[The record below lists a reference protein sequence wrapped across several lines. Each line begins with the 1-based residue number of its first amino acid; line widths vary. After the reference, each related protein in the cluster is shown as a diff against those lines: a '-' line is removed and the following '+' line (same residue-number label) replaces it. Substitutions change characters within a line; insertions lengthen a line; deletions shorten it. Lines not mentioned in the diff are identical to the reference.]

1 MMLVLSGGTGTPK
14 LLGGLRQLVPDEEIT
29 VVVNTAEDLWVSGNL
44 VCPDIDTVSYL
55 FAGLLDM
62 DKWWGITQ
70 DTYHTHEALT
80 SAGHDEVLRLG
91 DRDRGTHVLRSEF
104 IRQGASL
111 TEAVGRTARML
122 GAGANILPMCDEP
135 VSSMITTDSGTM
147 HFQDFWVGQR
157 GKPGVLGV
165 EYQGAENTTITD
177 AIRQAVEREDNI
189 IIGPSN
195 PITSIGPI
203 LAVKGMIELIGSKHV
218 VAVSPIIGCEPVSGP
233 AGKLMSACGCEVSS
247 RGVAQ
252 CYEGL
257 LDVFVVDERDGLGL
271 QDVGDMNVD
280 VVSADT
286 MMTSPGKSKALAGVV
301 MGQLV

>member
-14 LLGGLRQLVPDEEIT
+14 LLAGLRQLMPDEDIT

-44 VCPDIDTVSYL
+44 VCPDIDTVTYL
-55 FAGLLDM
+55 FAGLLDT
-62 DKWWGITQ
+62 DKWWGIAQ
-70 DTYHTHEALT
+70 DTYHTHEALA

-91 DRDRGTHVLRSEF
+91 DKDRGTHILRSEF

-111 TEAVGRTARML
+111 TEAVKRTARML

-135 VSSMITTDSGTM
+135 VSSMITTDGGKV

-157 GKPGVLGV
+157 GRPEVLDV
-165 EYQGAENTTITD
+165 EYQGTDSTSVTD
-177 AIRQAVEREDNI
+177 AICKSMEREDNI

-203 LAVKGMIELIGSKHV
+203 LAVKGMRELIEGKHV

-247 RGVAQ
+247 RGVARF
-252 CYEGL
+252 YEGL
-257 LDVFVVDERDGLGL
+257 LDVFVVDERDGVG
-271 QDVGDMNVD
+271 QRDAGDMGVA

-286 MMTSPGKSKALAGVV
+286 MMTSAGKSKVLAGEVV
-301 MGQLV
+301 RQMV

>member
-1 MMLVLSGGTGTPK
+1 MLILSGGTGTPK
-14 LLGGLRQLVPDEEIT
+14 LLAGLRQLVPNEDIT

-44 VCPDIDTVSYL
+44 VCPDIDTVTYL
-55 FAGLLDM
+55 FAGLLDT

-70 DTYHTHEALT
+70 DTYHTHEALAA
-80 SAGHDEVLRLG
+80 AGHDEVLRLG
-91 DRDRGTHVLRSEF
+91 DRDRGTHILRSEF

-111 TEAVGRTARML
+111 TEAVNQSARML
-122 GAGANILPMCDEP
+122 GAGANILPMCDET
-135 VSSMITTDSGTM
+135 VSSMITTDSGTV

-157 GKPGVLGV
+157 GKPKVLGV
-165 EYQGAENTTITD
+165 EYQGANNTSVTD

-203 LAVKGMIELIGSKHV
+203 LAVNGMRELIESKHV

-252 CYEGL
+252 YYGGL
-257 LDVFVVDERDGLGL
+257 LDVFVVDERDGLG
-271 QDVGDMNVD
+271 QRNVGDVGVA
-280 VVSADT
+280 VVCADT

-301 MGQLV
+301 MREMV